1 VYCYLSSD
9 KRALREAGKE
19 EEMLRKAMEQAQEQF
34 AHATGEQKT
43 MYEARIQEMAERLK
57 QAEER
62 KERALSMAQQTKQG
76 HVYIISNAGSFG
88 ENVYK
93 IGLTRRW
100 DPFDRVQELGGASV
114 PFGFDVHAMILSEDA
129 PKLEHKLHTHFLLM
143 QMNKVNQRKE
153 FFRVSLREIREEIE
167 KLGLTTGVKWTM
179 TAEAKEYRETM
190 AMEKAIRDN
199 PAMREAWIKR
209 QTDLELISH
218 EDLEL
223 VGASAEEE

>member
-1 VYCYLSSD
+1 
-9 KRALREAGKE
+9 
-19 EEMLRKAMEQAQEQF
+19 
-34 AHATGEQKT
+34 
-43 MYEARIQEMAERLK
+43 MYEERLQDMGERLK

-76 HVYIISNAGSFG
+76 HVYIISNTGSFG
-88 ENVYK
+88 EDVYK

-100 DPFDRVQELGGASV
+100 DPVDRVHELGGASV

-129 PKLEHKLHTHFLLM
+129 PKLEHQLHTHFLHM

-179 TAEAKEYRETM
+179 TAEAKDYRESV
-190 AMEKAIRDN
+190 AIEKAITDK
-199 PAMREAWIKR
+199 PAMREAWIRR
-209 QTDLELISH
+209 QLDMELTANH
-218 EDLEL
+218 DLEL